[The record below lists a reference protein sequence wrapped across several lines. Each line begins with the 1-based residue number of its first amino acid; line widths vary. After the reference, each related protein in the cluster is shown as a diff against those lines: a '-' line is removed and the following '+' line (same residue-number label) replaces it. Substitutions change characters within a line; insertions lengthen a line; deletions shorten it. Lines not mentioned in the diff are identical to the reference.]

1 MKEFTHIYNE
11 NSVININDY
20 IQGAFVYAE
29 DIKCYSGWKIDKIE
43 DVKLSN
49 LKTTDAVGETIGDP
63 EIISQDKTF
72 EYVGEN
78 ILKNYNDLEQNIAT
92 MSFTKKIGETVSAS
106 ITQGIKVSEETDI
119 LVDKTNVKVSLSGTI
134 AEQHSETKE
143 YTVPAQTIKVPPHS
157 QVKVTVYWSQVQII
171 QKVKTSCKLSGTV
184 TGKCYSSEL
193 TAVVV
198 VIISVLIIEFNLD
211 FKLILLLSF
220 LLFLLVNYHAF
231 FSKFFN
237 IVNRKPCY

>member
-1 MKEFTHIYNE
+1 MINKLILFSSITITNGLNFLSSPLKESTHIYNE

-20 IQGAFVYAE
+20 IQGAFAYAE

-49 LKTTDAVGETIGDP
+49 LKTTDAVGEAIGDP

-106 ITQGIKVSEETDI
+106 IYAR
-119 LVDKTNVKVSLSGTI
+119 N
-134 AEQHSETKE
+134 
-143 YTVPAQTIKVPPHS
+143 
-157 QVKVTVYWSQVQII
+157 
-171 QKVKTSCKLSGTV
+171 
-184 TGKCYSSEL
+184 
-193 TAVVV
+193 
-198 VIISVLIIEFNLD
+198 
-211 FKLILLLSF
+211 
-220 LLFLLVNYHAF
+220 
-231 FSKFFN
+231 
-237 IVNRKPCY
+237 